1 MTGRPMMPRRA
12 RVIALAVVAGGV
24 GGCSPDIFDVSV
36 QLGAEAFHLD
46 FGNAT
51 GNVPTVACDAANP
64 QVCGNGQTIALADGA
79 GETEVAVG
87 CDAGSAR
94 CFVKADTR
102 VFYVVD
108 VLKDDAFTSKVG
120 RRAVSLVR
128 MLDVAYAVPV
138 NTATFAIP
146 QIDVYVGPGQARVSG
161 DPGVVAVDSVPSIAP
176 AQVIT
181 PDAPG
186 HLTIADGS
194 PARTLIEDSI
204 KRKTPFT
211 FIVQVSPRLESGSPL
226 PAGRMDLSLQPLLA
240 LGLR

>member
-1 MTGRPMMPRRA
+1 MPA
-12 RVIALAVVAGGV
+12 PALAIVLAGAV
-24 GGCSPDIFDVSV
+24 GGLAGCSPDIFDVSV

-46 FGNAT
+46 FGSAT
-51 GNVPTVACDAANP
+51 GNIPTVACNAADT
-64 QVCGNGQTIALADGA
+64 QVCGTGQVITLADGA
-79 GETEVAVG
+79 GETELAVG
-87 CDAGSAR
+87 CDGGSAR
-94 CFVKADTR
+94 CFVQADTR

-108 VLKDDAFTSKVG
+108 VLQDDDFTSKVG

-146 QIDVYVGPGQARVSG
+146 QIDVYVGPGQARASG
-161 DPGVVAVDSVPSIAP
+161 DPGVVLVDSVASVAA

-181 PDAPG
+181 RDSPG

-194 PARTLIEDSI
+194 PARTLIENSV
-204 KRKTPFT
+204 KRKTPFV

-226 PAGRMDLSLQPLLA
+226 PAGRMDFSLQPLLA